1 MANAKGRVLL
11 TTGSREFDRKDLV
24 LAELTELERP
34 TFVMHGGA
42 KGADRLVAD
51 CIQGDRNPRS
61 ERPNGI
67 KGLIEV
73 RLPYLAMEQKRGG
86 HKRNEAMLEM
96 LVAMRDAGY
105 DCWGMAFHYD
115 IKNPS
120 PGTNG
125 MVKLLNS
132 ENFSVVHIDGMTGGS
147 Y

>member
-1 MANAKGRVLL
+1 M
-11 TTGSREFDRKDLV
+11 DLIRQ
-24 LAELTELERP
+24 ELIRLDRP

-42 KGADRLVAD
+42 IGSDRLVAD
-51 CIQGDRNPRS
+51 CIQGDRRNRNAP
-61 ERPNGI
+61 PDGI
-67 KGLIEV
+67 KGLIEM
-73 RLPYLAMEQKRGG
+73 RLPYLSMEEKRGG
-86 HKRNEAMLEM
+86 HKRNEAMLEV

-132 ENFSVVHIDGMTGGS
+132 QNFSVVHIDGKTGGG